1 VRILF
6 MGTPDFAA
14 EILKT
19 LHAEEEIVGVF
30 TQPGKPKGRGHN
42 VTPSAVQQLAEEL
55 AIPCYTPAS
64 LKNGAVD
71 DLLKELAP
79 ELSVVVAYGKIL
91 PKDVLEYPKY
101 GSVNIH
107 ASILPRFRGAAPIQR
122 AIIAGD
128 SETGVTVQ
136 QMDEGIDT
144 GDMLVIEKV
153 AIDPEDDFG
162 TLHDKL
168 AEAGK
173 LAIVETIKQIKDKLK
188 QCFYPEEIIEETI
201 SFLCKYNYL
210 NDERYCV
217 NYINSK
223 KSVKSIRQITAE
235 LYNKGISPEFV
246 KNILQNEEYD
256 ISLDSS
262 ECIYK
267 LLKKKSFDSKNEDY
281 SYKSKILAYVVSKGF
296 DFDDVI
302 SVMSKFDRYD

>member
-1 VRILF
+1 

-173 LAIVETIKQIKDKLK
+173 LAIVETIKQIKEGTLTPVKQPDEGAVYAAKIEKSDAIIDFSKSSTELSCLIRGLSPIPMAQTKL
-188 QCFYPEEIIEETI
+188 
-201 SFLCKYNYL
+201 
-210 NDERYCV
+210 
-217 NYINSK
+217 
-223 KSVKSIRQITAE
+223 
-235 LYNKGISPEFV
+235 G
-246 KNILQNEEYD
+246 
-256 ISLDSS
+256 
-262 ECIYK
+262 
-267 LLKKKSFDSKNEDY
+267 
-281 SYKSKILAYVVSKGF
+281 SKILKIASVRVVEYSGTAVPGTIIKSGK
-296 DFDDVI
+296 DGIVVACGSGALELIDVVPEGKRKMSAAEFARGHAGI
-302 SVMSKFDRYD
+302 EGEVMSWQ